1 MDQHH
6 HHQPQQQHQGRD
18 RRRAG
23 RHRLARVVAP
33 AATALLL
40 LTLGAAP
47 SSARP
52 DPGDPIARVDRPGGC
67 VLQRVAT
74 QYVRCDVLTGNGV
87 PAPAWIPER

>member
-1 MDQHH
+1 MYQH
-6 HHQPQQQHQGRD
+6 QHQGRD
-18 RRRAG
+18 RCRAG
-23 RHRLARVVAP
+23 RHHLVRVVAP
-33 AATALLL
+33 AATAVLL

-67 VLQRVAT
+67 VLQRVGT
-74 QYVRCDVLTGNGV
+74 QYVRGDMLTGNGV